1 MSYWQI
7 ATGSEGRDYADYLLK
22 YGIALVGGKKYIKR
36 ICQVQPGDVVI
47 LKSGI
52 KKIVAAGHATER
64 NGVCSE
70 KRESRDFDGWDLGGY
85 CYVDWHIPPEPI
97 AVTGLRIGTISGVK
111 EDSSPTNQA
120 DRIIATYDVQKCYDP
135 EPCIQKIDDE
145 TILNFLIGEGF
156 RPGEAEDLTGA
167 FSRIRRLARYYIDQ
181 PRDQP
186 WENIR
191 EHETR
196 TFLVIPLLLAL
207 GWAEQQIKIEYP
219 VGRKKADIVCFSR
232 PYFQP
237 DKQCEIVVETKDFK
251 TGLDDALDQA
261 IEYAEILG
269 SNIVV
274 LTNGYCYKI
283 YGRDDPNGEFM
294 PHAYLN
300 IFSPTDRYPR
310 DDTIEGALEV
320 FRLLLPQMSNRSIF

>member
-1 MSYWQI
+1 MNYWQI
-7 ATGSEGRDYADYLLK
+7 ATGAEGRDYAEYMLQ
-22 YGIALVGGKKYIKR
+22 YGIALVGGEEYIDTIQK
-36 ICQVQPGDVVI
+36 VQPGDVVI
-47 LKSGI
+47 LKKGNTQ
-52 KKIVAAGHATER
+52 IVATGHAVER
-64 NGVCSE
+64 NGVCSG

-85 CYVDWHIPPEPI
+85 CYVNWHGPHPPI
-97 AVTGLRIGTISGVK
+97 AAGGLARQTICRVGNNNL
-111 EDSSPTNQA
+111 PPRNQA
-120 DRIIATYDVQKCYDP
+120 DKIMNMYNVNEAYDP
-135 EPCIQKIDDE
+135 EPFIQQIDDE
-145 TILNFLIGEGF
+145 QILNFLIREGF
-156 RPGEAEDLTGA
+156 RPGAAEDLTEA

-237 DKQCEIVVETKDFK
+237 DKQCEIVIETKDFK

-300 IFSPTDRYPR
+300 IFSPTDCYPR
-310 DDTIEGALEV
+310 DEKIKGALEV
-320 FRLLLPQMSNRSIF
+320 FRLLLP

>member
-1 MSYWQI
+1 M
-7 ATGSEGRDYADYLLK
+7 
-22 YGIALVGGKKYIKR
+22 
-36 ICQVQPGDVVI
+36 QPGDVVI

-97 AVTGLRIGTISGVK
+97 AVTGLKIGTISGVK

-135 EPCIQKIDDE
+135 EPCTQKIDDE
-145 TILNFLIGEGF
+145 TILNFLIREGL
-156 RPGEAEDLTGA
+156 RPGAAEDLTGA
-167 FSRIRRLARYYIDQ
+167 FSRIRRLARYY
-181 PRDQP
+181 RDYA
-186 WENIR
+186 WGDIR
-191 EHETR
+191 EHEAR

-219 VGRKKADIVCFSR
+219 VEGNKRADIVCFSR
-232 PYFQP
+232 PYSQP
-237 DKQCEIVVETKDFK
+237 DKKCEIVIETKDFQ
-251 TGLDDALDQA
+251 TGLDFAPDQA
-261 IEYAEILG
+261 KWYGEKLG
-269 SNIVV
+269 SNIVAV
-274 LTNGYCYKI
+274 TNGYCYKI
-283 YGRDDPNGEFM
+283 YGRDPNGKFM
-294 PHAYLN
+294 LHAYLN

>member
-1 MSYWQI
+1 MCYWQI
-7 ATGSEGRDYADYLLK
+7 ATGAEGRDYAEYMLQ
-22 YGIALVGGKKYIKR
+22 YGIALVGGEKYINR
-36 ICQVQPGDVVI
+36 IHEVQPDDVVI

-52 KKIVAAGHATER
+52 TEIVATGRAIER
-64 NGVCSE
+64 NGACSGR
-70 KRESRDFDGWDLGGY
+70 RESRDFDGWDLGGY
-85 CYVDWHIPPEPI
+85 CYVNWHRPPEPI
-97 AVTGLRIGTISGVK
+97 AVRGLAIGTISRVGN
-111 EDSSPTNQA
+111 DNPCPRNQA
-120 DRIIATYDVQKCYDP
+120 DNIMATYDVQEIYDP
-135 EPCIQKIDDE
+135 EPFTQQIDDE
-145 TILNFLIGEGF
+145 QILNFLITEGL
-156 RPGEAEDLTGA
+156 RPGAAEDLTGA
-167 FSRIRRLARYYIDQ
+167 FRRIRRLARYYRDQ

-191 EHETR
+191 EHEAR

-219 VGRKKADIVCFSR
+219 LGRKKADIVCFSR

-237 DKQCEIVVETKDFK
+237 DKQCEIVIETKDFK
-251 TGLDDALDQA
+251 TGLDFAPDQA
-261 IEYAEILG
+261 KWYGERLG

-274 LTNGYCYKI
+274 VTNGYCYKI
-283 YGRDDPNGEFM
+283 YGRDSNGKFM

-300 IFSPTDRYPR
+300 IFFPTDRYPR

>member
-1 MSYWQI
+1 M
-7 ATGSEGRDYADYLLK
+7 
-22 YGIALVGGKKYIKR
+22 
-36 ICQVQPGDVVI
+36 QPGDVVI
-47 LKSGI
+47 LKKSNTH
-52 KKIVAAGHATER
+52 IVAAGLAVER
-64 NGVCSE
+64 NGVCSGE
-70 KRESRDFDGWDLGGY
+70 RESRDLDGWDLGGY
-85 CYVDWHIPPEPI
+85 CYVNWHIPPAPI
-97 AVTGLRIGTISGVK
+97 AVGGLAIGTILGVH
-111 EDSSPTNQA
+111 DIRPRNQA
-120 DRIIATYDVQKCYDP
+120 DNIIATYDVQNIYDP
-135 EPCIQKIDDE
+135 EPDTQQIDDE
-145 TILNFLIGEGF
+145 QILNFLIGEGF

-294 PHAYLN
+294 PDAYLN
-300 IFSPTDRYPR
+300 IFSPTDIYPR
-310 DDTIEGALEV
+310 DEQIEGALEV
-320 FRLLLPQMSNRSIF
+320 FRLLLP

>member
-7 ATGSEGRDYADYLLK
+7 ATGAEGRDYAEYLLK
-22 YGIALVGGKKYIKR
+22 YGIALVGADKYIKKIR
-36 ICQVQPGDVVI
+36 KVQPGDVVI
-47 LKSGI
+47 LKRSNTH
-52 KKIVAAGHATER
+52 IVAAGLAVER
-64 NGVCSE
+64 NGVCSGE
-70 KRESRDFDGWDLGGY
+70 RESRDFDGWDLGGY
-85 CYVDWHIPPEPI
+85 CYVNWHIPCEPI
-97 AVTGLRIGTISGVK
+97 AVRGLARNPICRVRVDNNPHPK
-111 EDSSPTNQA
+111 NQA
-120 DRIIATYDVQKCYDP
+120 DEIIDTYAVQTCYDP
-135 EPCIQKIDDE
+135 EPCTQQIDDE

-181 PRDQP
+181 PIDQP

-300 IFSPTDRYPR
+300 IFSPTDIYPR
-310 DDTIEGALEV
+310 DEQIEGALEV
-320 FRLLLPQMSNRSIF
+320 FRLLLP

>member
-1 MSYWQI
+1 MCYWQI
-7 ATGSEGRDYADYLLK
+7 ATGAEGRYYAEYMLQ
-22 YGIALVGGKKYIKR
+22 YGIALVGGEEFIDT
-36 ICQVQPGDVVI
+36 IQEVQPGDVVI
-47 LKSGI
+47 LKRSNTH
-52 KKIVAAGHATER
+52 IVAAGLAVER
-64 NGVCSE
+64 NGVCSGE
-70 KRESRDFDGWDLGGY
+70 RESRDFDGWDLGGY
-85 CYVDWHIPPEPI
+85 CYVNWHIPPAPI
-97 AVTGLRIGTISGVK
+97 AVGGLAIGTILGV
-111 EDSSPTNQA
+111 DDIRPRNQA
-120 DRIIATYDVQKCYDP
+120 DNIIATYDVQNIYDP
-135 EPCIQKIDDE
+135 EPDTQQIDDE
-145 TILNFLIGEGF
+145 QILNFLIGEGF

-300 IFSPTDRYPR
+300 IFSPTDIYPR
-310 DDTIEGALEV
+310 DEQIEGALEV
-320 FRLLLPQMSNRSIF
+320 FRLLLP